1 MKIDDH
7 HYYFFDIDYFF
18 KQHLDDP
25 AKYNAHYFEIFAGDH
40 MMILSIESEQ
50 DKINYCFFDSN
61 IGVFNFVN
69 KEKFKSFFIYFL
81 QEHEKPYNIIK
92 NESNNYQLKIAAYKN
107 NNDIKQQLIDLNI
120 SHEEIETTAAKI
132 IFEQQEKFA
141 TRYIIREHKLYPVDF
156 EFINIDFINKFSII
170 KLTGTIDNKIVIKKI
185 VIQELS
191 IDEILNILSNEVS
204 DIFYLQREMI
214 LIKYDRDNIIY
225 YELNDT
231 ININ

>member
-1 MKIDDH
+1 
-7 HYYFFDIDYFF
+7 
-18 KQHLDDP
+18 
-25 AKYNAHYFEIFAGDH
+25 

-170 KLTGTIDNKIVIKKI
+170 KLTGTIDNKIVIKK
-185 VIQELS
+185 
-191 IDEILNILSNEVS
+191 
-204 DIFYLQREMI
+204 
-214 LIKYDRDNIIY
+214 
-225 YELNDT
+225 
-231 ININ
+231 